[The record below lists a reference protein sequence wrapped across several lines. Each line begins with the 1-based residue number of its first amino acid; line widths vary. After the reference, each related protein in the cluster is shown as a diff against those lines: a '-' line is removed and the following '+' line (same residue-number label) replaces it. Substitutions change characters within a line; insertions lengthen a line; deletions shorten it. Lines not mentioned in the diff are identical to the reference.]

1 MAYVSPQKVSAPQ
14 ERWTL
19 HRVLID
25 NGAGTSAYALGS
37 WDGARCIGTRWNGD
51 DDNETG
57 WPRIF
62 VHPAW
67 HILDKELTDAVIALL
82 SKYQDKIY
90 AMRFLNGE
98 DV

>member
-1 MAYVSPQKVSAPQ
+1 MPYIPPNNVTAPQ
-14 ERWTL
+14 DHWTL

-25 NGAGTSAYALGS
+25 NGPGAHAYALGT
-37 WDGARCIGTRWNGD
+37 WDGTRCIGARWNGD
-51 DDNETG
+51 DNNETG

-67 HILDKELTDAVIALL
+67 HILDDKLVDAVVGLLTDFR
-82 SKYQDKIY
+82 DKIH
-90 AMRFLNGE
+90 AIRFLNGE